1 MKDLN
6 PFPVADYVSLDCF
19 CNRENESERI
29 ISAIENGR
37 NITLLSIRRL
47 GKTGLIKHIFYKLN
61 KNTKYRLLY
70 IDILPTNNL
79 NDFIKALSDAIIKDE
94 QKKSGNYLKKIAKLI
109 SGIKANLTFDEF
121 TGIPKLEFDY
131 KNTNDAI
138 NSLSQIFSYLASQKE
153 KYIIAID
160 EFQQIISYP
169 EKNIEALLRTNIQHQ
184 HKDNFIFSG
193 SNKHLLTS
201 IFSDYGRPFYQSA
214 DFLELNRLEI
224 SEYAQFIK
232 NHLNK
237 RKQNID
243 IDLIKNI
250 IQYLDC
256 HTFYVQYFFNRLYE
270 LREKNINADTIEYL
284 KQNILKEKEYIYY
297 SYRNLITSSQ
307 FQLLEAIAKEKSV
320 KETSSHEFIGKYKLK
335 QASSVSRSLKALL
348 DKELIYCE
356 NSEYKV
362 YDVFF
367 SKWLEKL

>member
-1 MKDLN
+1 MKELN
-6 PFPVADYVSLDCF
+6 PFLITDYISTDYF
-19 CNRENESERI
+19 CNRKIESERI

-61 KNTKYRLLY
+61 KKSKLRLLY

-79 NDFIKALSDAIIKDE
+79 KDFIKVLSDAIIKDE
-94 QKKSGNYLKKIAKLI
+94 QKKSGNYLRKIAKLI

-121 TGIPKLEFDY
+121 SGIPKLELDY
-131 KNTNDAI
+131 KNSYDAI
-138 NSLSQIFSYLASQKE
+138 NSLSQIFSYFAEQKE

-214 DFLELNRLEI
+214 DFLELKRLDI
-224 SEYAQFIK
+224 SEYSQFIE
-232 NHLNK
+232 NHLTI

-243 IDLIKNI
+243 IDLIKEV

-256 HTFYVQYFFNRLYE
+256 HTFYVQYFFNRLFE
-270 LREKNINADTIEYL
+270 LREKNITKETIEYL
-284 KQNILKEKEYIYY
+284 KHNILIEKEYIYY
-297 SYRNLITSSQ
+297 SYRNLVTSSQ

-320 KETSSHEFIGKYKLK
+320 KETTSHEFIGKYKLK
-335 QASSVSRSLKALL
+335 QASSVNRSLKALL
-348 DKELIYCE
+348 DKELVYFE
-356 NSEYKV
+356 NLEYKV